1 MSANAYYI
9 THPQVRV
16 DPQIDVPKWGL
27 NETGKQRVA
36 DLAARLCNG
45 RTVGSKIKIISSEET
60 KAIETAQPLA
70 DSLDVEFVIDRLM
83 GENDRSATG
92 FLPPEQFEQV
102 ADQFFANP
110 TKHIEGWERAAD
122 AQKRIVTQYELH
134 RRNHQDYDMIFVGH
148 GAVGTLLYC
157 HLAGEK
163 IDRRFDQTGGGGNF
177 FKIDLVSQRA
187 VSHWQPIEQLSLL

>member
-1 MSANAYYI
+1 MSGNAYYI
-9 THPQVRV
+9 THPQVHI
-16 DPQIDVPKWGL
+16 DPNIDVPKWGL

-36 DLAARLCNG
+36 DLVKRLGNENNI
-45 RTVGSKIKIISSEET
+45 GSKIKIISSDET

-70 DSLDVEFVIDRLM
+70 DGLNAEIIIDRLM

-102 ADQFFANP
+102 ANQFFANP
-110 TKHIEGWERAAD
+110 TKHIEGWESAED
-122 AQKRIVTQYELH
+122 AQKRIVTRYELH
-134 RRNHQDYDMIFVGH
+134 RRNYQDYDLIFVGH

-157 HLAGEK
+157 HLAGEI
-163 IDRRFDQTGGGGNF
+163 IDRKFDQTGGGGNF

-187 VSHWQPIEQLSLL
+187 VNHWQPIEQLSFL